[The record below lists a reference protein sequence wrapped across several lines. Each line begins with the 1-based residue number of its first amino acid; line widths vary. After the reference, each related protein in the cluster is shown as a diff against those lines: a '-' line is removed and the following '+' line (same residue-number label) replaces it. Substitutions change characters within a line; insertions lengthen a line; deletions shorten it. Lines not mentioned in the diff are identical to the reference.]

1 MIESM
6 REPDREYPLSK
17 CIPFHLDPELTSTQ
31 QYGTIQR
38 KLDRTIET
46 KIRTE
51 SGTVKQLPAVARQLF
66 VFPAR
71 GRHRCHFSSRA
82 VSASVEHAH
91 GQTREKPRG
100 GRSRGHLLPTEDTKH
115 HSILEQNGA
124 RTRRGLGRLGKPTTG
139 ALPVDNA
146 ATVDPASRANVVGS
160 DRGPPIRCFKNTCPN
175 NAIIVD
181 IIVSYS
187 SQRSLVS
194 DRLENVTQT
203 ISRILEGYDIRLRPN
218 FGGEPLFVGMD
229 LTIASF
235 DAISEVNMDY
245 TITMYLN
252 QYWKDERLAFS
263 TEEEILTLSGDF
275 AEKIWVPDTFF
286 ANDKNSFLHD
296 VTERNKLVRL
306 SGDGTIT
313 YGMRFTT
320 TLACMMDLHYYP
332 LDAQNC
338 TVEIESYGYTV
349 LDVVMYWKETPVRGV
364 EEAELPQFTIIGY
377 ETNDRKE
384 KLATGIYQRLSLS
397 FRLQRNIGYFVFQTY
412 LPSILI
418 VMLSWVSFWINHEAT
433 SARVALGITTVLT
446 MTTISTGVRSSL
458 PRISYV
464 KAIDI
469 YLVMCFVFV
478 FAALLEYA
486 AVNYT
491 YWGARAKKKTK
502 SKSKDTDD
510 KKALSRSPGSRSLPG
525 EREIIELQDVRM
537 SPIAPIRRRPGT
549 APPHDP
555 ARFPPSFRMARGPA
569 ATAYH
574 STRSAHGLRYRGT
587 TGSKPKMLHALR
599 RGASVIK
606 ASMPKIK
613 DVNVIDKYSRVIFPV
628 SFLIFN
634 AIYWVFYVI
643 E

>member
-1 MIESM
+1 M
-6 REPDREYPLSK
+6 
-17 CIPFHLDPELTSTQ
+17 TS
-31 QYGTIQR
+31 
-38 KLDRTIET
+38 
-46 KIRTE
+46 
-51 SGTVKQLPAVARQLF
+51 F
-66 VFPAR
+66 
-71 GRHRCHFSSRA
+71 
-82 VSASVEHAH
+82 
-91 GQTREKPRG
+91 
-100 GRSRGHLLPTEDTKH
+100 GHLGVCYSLLLLLML
-115 HSILEQNGA
+115 SAQL
-124 RTRRGLGRLGKPTTG
+124 
-139 ALPVDNA
+139 
-146 ATVDPASRANVVGS
+146 TVV
-160 DRGPPIRCFKNTCPN
+160 RCKRKEML
-175 NAIIVD
+175 AG
-181 IIVSYS
+181 
-187 SQRSLVS
+187 
-194 DRLENVTQT
+194 RLENVTQT
-203 ISRILEGYDIRLRPN
+203 ISKILQGYDIRLRPN
-218 FGGEPLFVGMD
+218 FGGEPLHVGMD

-252 QYWKDERLAFS
+252 QYWRDERLAFNIYGPYYDS
-263 TEEEILTLSGDF
+263 DADDDGVNDVLTLSGDF

-306 SGDGTIT
+306 GGDGAVT

-332 LDAQNC
+332 LDSQNC

-349 LDVVMYWKETPVRGV
+349 SDVVMYWKPTPVRGV
-364 EEAELPQFTIIGY
+364 EDAELPQFTIIGY

-384 KLATGIYQRLSLS
+384 RLATGVYQRLSLS
-397 FRLQRNIGYFVFQTY
+397 FKLQRNIGYFVFQTY

-491 YWGARAKKKTK
+491 YWGKRAKKKIKKLKDCDRHKIGKLEK
-502 SKSKDTDD
+502 SETCSTTED
-510 KKALSRSPGSRSLPG
+510 
-525 EREIIELQDVRM
+525 IIELQDVRM
-537 SPIAPIRRRPGT
+537 SPIPSLRKGNYNVTLGSIGT
-549 APPHDP
+549 ETMDLAK
-555 ARFPPSFRMARGPA
+555 FPPSFRITRNYGTGRSQLRHRGQRAGISARPRMMHA
-569 ATAYH
+569 IKKSASAIRAT
-574 STRSAHGLRYRGT
+574 
-587 TGSKPKMLHALR
+587 
-599 RGASVIK
+599 I
-606 ASMPKIK
+606 PKIK
-613 DVNVIDKYSRVIFPV
+613 DVNIIDKYSRLIFPI
-628 SFLIFN
+628 SFCAFNLGYWIFY
-634 AIYWVFYVI
+634 IL

>member
-1 MIESM
+1 MW
-6 REPDREYPLSK
+6 
-17 CIPFHLDPELTSTQ
+17 
-31 QYGTIQR
+31 
-38 KLDRTIET
+38 
-46 KIRTE
+46 KIHYI
-51 SGTVKQLPAVARQLF
+51 F
-66 VFPAR
+66 
-71 GRHRCHFSSRA
+71 
-82 VSASVEHAH
+82 
-91 GQTREKPRG
+91 
-100 GRSRGHLLPTEDTKH
+100 
-115 HSILEQNGA
+115 
-124 RTRRGLGRLGKPTTG
+124 
-139 ALPVDNA
+139 
-146 ATVDPASRANVVGS
+146 
-160 DRGPPIRCFKNTCPN
+160 
-175 NAIIVD
+175 IIV
-181 IIVSYS
+181 IIIGASTWKL
-187 SQRSLVS
+187 SLAHRTLIS

-203 ISRILEGYDIRLRPN
+203 ISRLLEGYDIRLRPN
-218 FGGEPLFVGMD
+218 FGGDPLFVGMD

-235 DAISEVNMDY
+235 DSISEVNMDY

-263 TEEEILTLSGDF
+263 NDEEVLTLSGDF

-306 SGDGTIT
+306 NGDGSIT

-332 LDAQNC
+332 LDSQNC

-349 LDVVMYWKETPVRGV
+349 LDVLMYWKETPVRGV

-384 KLATGIYQRLSLS
+384 SLATGIYQRLSLS
-397 FRLQRNIGYFVFQTY
+397 FKLQRNIGYFVFQTY
-412 LPSILI
+412 LPSCLI

-491 YWGARAKKKTK
+491 YWGARAKKKSKK
-502 SKSKDTDD
+502 SKEAEEKKVTNNKSKDAYQTTED
-510 KKALSRSPGSRSLPG
+510 
-525 EREIIELQDVRM
+525 IIELEDVRM
-537 SPIAPIRRRPGT
+537 SPIASIRNRQNSTRSAT
-549 APPHDP
+549 TIDDTSVDP
-555 ARFPPSFRMARGPA
+555 SKFPPSFRISRTGGYSINSRGYPP
-569 ATAYH
+569 
-574 STRSAHGLRYRGT
+574 GLRYRGAR
-587 TGSKPKMLHALR
+587 GNQVNRPKMFHALR
-599 RGASVIK
+599 RGASVLK

-613 DVNVIDKYSRVIFPV
+613 DVNVIDKYSRIIFPV
-628 SFLIFN
+628 SFMLFN
-634 AIYWVFYVI
+634 AGYWIFYFFD
-643 E
+643 